1 LRAWAGEAH
10 SLAANAPADARS
22 AAVLYAGVLADS
34 RLRDVAQAR
43 VLLERL
49 KTVVGQQPAAARQVG
64 LLAAEIEWAAED
76 LPRTAA
82 ALDAL
87 DPKLAGRTEL
97 LMRAQLRIRQGQPAE
112 AMQKMQAR
120 VALDPRDATAWQLL
134 ATAYN
139 AQGQT
144 LRAIR
149 AEAEQQVARLDYSGA
164 LDRFKAAQNFV
175 RSSRG
180 GTSPVDHIEASII
193 DTRTRQVESL
203 VREQALER

>member
-1 LRAWAGEAH
+1 
-10 SLAANAPADARS
+10 
-22 AAVLYAGVLADS
+22 VLYAGVLADS

-112 AMQKMQAR
+112 AMQRLQAR

-134 ATAYN
+134 AAAYN

-175 RSSRG
+175 RSSRT
-180 GTSPVDHIEASII
+180 GTAPMDHIEASII